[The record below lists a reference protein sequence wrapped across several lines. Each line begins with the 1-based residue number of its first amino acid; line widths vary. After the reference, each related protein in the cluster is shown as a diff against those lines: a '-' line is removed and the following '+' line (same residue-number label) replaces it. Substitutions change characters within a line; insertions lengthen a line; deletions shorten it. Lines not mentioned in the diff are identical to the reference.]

1 MIEGLVTTIEQRFAE
16 LERQMADP
24 EVIADRR
31 RAAEVGREYRQLQV
45 AAGLAAEWR
54 RGAGAGGG
62 GGAGAAQGGGAAQ
75 RGRGDAGGG
84 RERPRGARAARGGAA
99 AGDGRARPGGRQ
111 GRHRRDP
118 G

>member
-54 RGAGAGGG
+54 RARSGEGGGRGLLGEGGGKRGEVEGARPGRGRVGGGGGAGGG
-62 GGAGAAQGGGAAQ
+62 GGG
-75 RGRGDAGGG
+75 
-84 RERPRGARAARGGAA
+84 
-99 AGDGRARPGGRQ
+99 PGGRQ
-111 GRHRRDP
+111 G